1 MDQKRPKELAA
12 QKQCGLYELMA
23 RGRWLRTDV
32 LGTPAWTEE
41 FRTDP
46 AHIAGHIK
54 RHPGVR
60 HIHTDK
66 CK

>member
-1 MDQKRPKELAA
+1 
-12 QKQCGLYELMA
+12 MA
-23 RGRWLRTDV
+23 RDIWLRADV
-32 LGTPAWTEE
+32 LGTSAWTED

-60 HIHTDK
+60 DIHTDK